1 MREMFG
7 WWWDQL
13 VEKSGCEG
21 IEVYR
26 NSLLVWDDRQSIS
39 IQFFRHQDHQET
51 HLNLKKKI
59 DCTVHNWWRL
69 KSYRLMMMMR
79 MKLMI
84 LIINRFLITF
94 YLHLHLLP
102 SLVSLQP
109 LIKIYHQDYR
119 TTRIY
124 HSIKGQSPELRLL
137 SYLSFRYSSSFFE
150 SPSDLLLLL
159 HLNLIQLHIEDL
171 QLVYL
176 HQSLNPNLNFKHHY
190 Y

>member
-1 MREMFG
+1 MMR
-7 WWWDQL
+7 
-13 VEKSGCEG
+13 
-21 IEVYR
+21 
-26 NSLLVWDDRQSIS
+26 
-39 IQFFRHQDHQET
+39 
-51 HLNLKKKI
+51 
-59 DCTVHNWWRL
+59 
-69 KSYRLMMMMR
+69 MR